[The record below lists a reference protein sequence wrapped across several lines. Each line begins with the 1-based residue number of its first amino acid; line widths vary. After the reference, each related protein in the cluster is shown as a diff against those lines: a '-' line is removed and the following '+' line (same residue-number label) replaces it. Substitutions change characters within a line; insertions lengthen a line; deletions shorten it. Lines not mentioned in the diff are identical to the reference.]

1 MKVAVLLAEGFETI
15 EALTT
20 VDILRRAGVE
30 CHTFATKNQEVTTSH
45 HITLKADKVFN
56 EEIKEYDMGV
66 LLVGGLGSVN
76 LRDDERVIQLL
87 KKFNNENKIIAAICA
102 GPISLGKAGLSE
114 GKNVTCYPGFED
126 QLGNCNYQEE
136 LVVVDGNI
144 ITGRGPAAAIP
155 FAFEILKQI
164 APEKVEE
171 IKKAMLFN

>member
-56 EEIKEYDMGV
+56 EEIKDYDAVV
-66 LLVGGLGSVN
+66 LPGG
-76 LRDDERVIQLL
+76 
-87 KKFNNENKIIAAICA
+87 IIAAICA
-102 GPISLGKAGLSE
+102 GPISLGKAGISE
-114 GKNVTCYPGFED
+114 GKNVTCYPGFEE
-126 QLGNCNYQEE
+126 QLGNCNYQKE
-136 LVVVDGNI
+136 LVVIDRNI

-164 APEKVEE
+164 APEKVDE
-171 IKKAMLFN
+171 IKKAMLF

>member
-30 CHTFATKNQEVTTSH
+30 CHTFAIKNQEVTTSH

-56 EEIKEYDMGV
+56 EEIKDYDAVV
-66 LLVGGLGSVN
+66 LPGGMPGAVN
-76 LRDDERVIQLL
+76 LRDDERVINLL
-87 KKFNNENKIIAAICA
+87 KEFNSKNKIIAAICA
-102 GPISLGKAGLSE
+102 GPISLGKAGISE
-114 GKNVTCYPGFED
+114 GKNVTCYPGFEE
-126 QLGNCNYQEE
+126 QLGNCNYQKE
-136 LVVVDGNI
+136 LVVIDRNI

-164 APEKVEE
+164 APEKVDE
-171 IKKAMLFN
+171 IKKAMLF